1 MMHQTTQK
9 PASRPSKRFIT
20 NKKKI
25 KQDTMSRSQLRNLLN
40 SLFLIGFLVAL
51 ILYISIPEDRRA
63 FLAVC
68 FISMAIKVAEYIVR
82 YFR

>member
-1 MMHQTTQK
+1 
-9 PASRPSKRFIT
+9 
-20 NKKKI
+20 
-25 KQDTMSRSQLRNLLN
+25 MSRSQLRNLLN